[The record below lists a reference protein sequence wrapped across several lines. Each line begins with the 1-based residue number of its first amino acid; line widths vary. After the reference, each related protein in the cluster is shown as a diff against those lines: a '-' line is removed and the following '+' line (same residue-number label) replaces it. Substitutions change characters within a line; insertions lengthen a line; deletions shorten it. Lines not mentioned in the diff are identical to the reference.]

1 MFMVLKE
8 DIQNLMFKCEKIL
21 DATEIKVVYQ
31 GGNSMMEFL
40 QFHISKIL
48 VDILLY
54 LLGVIAL
61 TIFFKILFK
70 KDK

>member
-1 MFMVLKE
+1 
-8 DIQNLMFKCEKIL
+8 
-21 DATEIKVVYQ
+21 
-31 GGNSMMEFL
+31 MMEFL

-61 TIFFKILFK
+61 TIFYKILFK
-70 KDK
+70 NDK

>member
-1 MFMVLKE
+1 M
-8 DIQNLMFKCEKIL
+8 I
-21 DATEIKVVYQ
+21 
-31 GGNSMMEFL
+31 EFL

-61 TIFFKILFK
+61 TIFYIILFK
-70 KDK
+70 NDK